1 MPSPSTAPSP
11 RDLVRARD
19 TELGVERTVR
29 RLVAESDPARYHVAD
44 GKATVDSYGVP
55 LPAKPVEQIAD
66 KVTPTIKPTAQKDA

>member
-29 RLVAESDPARYHVAD
+29 RLVAESDLARYHVAD

-66 KVTPTIKPTAQKDA
+66 KVAPTKPTTQKDA